1 MNLSK
6 REYLFFLEDMVES
19 MRRIAEY
26 TKGMDFKKFKMNYM
40 VVDAVVRNFEIIG
53 EASKRVPDSIKEE
66 YPELPWKKMVGMRNL
81 IIHGYFGIDYELI
94 WEISRSN
101 LPLNK
106 LLLEKILEN
115 ERAKG
120 KIN

>member
-1 MNLSK
+1 
-6 REYLFFLEDMVES
+6 MVES